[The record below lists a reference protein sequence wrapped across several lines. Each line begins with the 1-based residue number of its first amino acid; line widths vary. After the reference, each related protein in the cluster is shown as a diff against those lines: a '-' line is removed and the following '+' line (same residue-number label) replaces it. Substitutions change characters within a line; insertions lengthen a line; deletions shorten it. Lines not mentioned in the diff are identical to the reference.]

1 MSSAASSIGN
11 TLASTGDAYNLSQ
24 AAQDAATSD
33 SLGDF
38 AQSAGTS
45 YLSSLIPGL
54 GPLLA
59 VAGLARTF
67 GRGAGLTPNQ
77 YLQQEL
83 YREYPQY
90 GDLSTFDDWLGPM
103 GSQALARQIDNLAE
117 AGSLPPHIAEALVRG
132 SVEGNPNYLTNPWTD
147 GGPPQQGEHVNPLS
161 ATGGYDPSMV
171 GGSGASTMGA
181 RFSEPPPALSL
192 PTPGANF
199 PVYGTVP
206 ELNPLTAAANPNIA
220 QDFLDNPSAPNY
232 PDSGQVGGSD
242 MFSNWLSELLSQ
254 NWTSDWEPL
263 PPPQGGTAPHG
274 VTDGQFADDSYDYNF
289 YSDPTGEI
297 YADPIGISD
306 PNPDYF
312 TDGQLAQF
320 GGAGRQFGGAGGR
333 R

>member
-1 MSSAASSIGN
+1 
-11 TLASTGDAYNLSQ
+11 
-24 AAQDAATSD
+24 
-33 SLGDF
+33 
-38 AQSAGTS
+38 
-45 YLSSLIPGL
+45 
-54 GPLLA
+54 
-59 VAGLARTF
+59 
-67 GRGAGLTPNQ
+67 
-77 YLQQEL
+77 
-83 YREYPQY
+83 
-90 GDLSTFDDWLGPM
+90 
-103 GSQALARQIDNLAE
+103 
-117 AGSLPPHIAEALVRG
+117 
-132 SVEGNPNYLTNPWTD
+132 
-147 GGPPQQGEHVNPLS
+147 
-161 ATGGYDPSMV
+161 
-171 GGSGASTMGA
+171 MGA

>member
-54 GPLLA
+54 GPILA
-59 VAGLARTF
+59 LGGLARGSREF
-67 GRGAGLTPNQ
+67 QTPEEF
-77 YLQQEL
+77 LQNEL

-103 GSQALARQIDNLAE
+103 GSQALARQIDNQAE

-147 GGPPQQGEHVNPLS
+147 GGPYQQGEHVNPLS

>member
-1 MSSAASSIGN
+1 MSSAASTAASSIGN
-11 TLASTGDAYNLSQ
+11 YASENAPQLAGQ
-24 AAQDAATSD
+24 AAASD
-33 SLGDF
+33 SLEDF

-54 GPLLA
+54 GPILA
-59 VAGLARTF
+59 LGGLARGSREF
-67 GRGAGLTPNQ
+67 QTPEEF
-77 YLQQEL
+77 LQNEL

-103 GSQALARQIDNLAE
+103 GSQALARQIDNQAE

-147 GGPPQQGEHVNPLS
+147 GGPYQQGEHVNPLS

>member
-1 MSSAASSIGN
+1 MSSAASTAASSIGN
-11 TLASTGDAYNLSQ
+11 YASENAPQLAGQ
-24 AAQDAATSD
+24 AAASD
-33 SLGDF
+33 SLEDF

-103 GSQALARQIDNLAE
+103 GSQALARQIDNQAE

-147 GGPPQQGEHVNPLS
+147 GGPYQQGEHVNPLS

-274 VTDGQFADDSYDYNF
+274 VTDGQFADDLYDYNF
-289 YSDPTGEI
+289 Y
-297 YADPIGISD
+297 ADPMDADPMGISD